1 MKLILSSALVLIVA
15 ASSMASQSI
24 LVATTPELPSKEIGL
39 VNDIMANPNVPA
51 EPVMGVNAAPGPDPV
66 PEPATLLLL
75 GAAGS
80 LFLAKRRKA

>member
-1 MKLILSSALVLIVA
+1 MKLILSAALALVLGA
-15 ASSMASQSI
+15 AATASQSI

-39 VNDIMANPNVPA
+39 VNDIMANPNAAA
-51 EPVMGVNAAPGPDPV
+51 EPVMERMAGAAPPPV

-80 LFLAKRRKA
+80 LFLARRKKA

>member
-1 MKLILSSALVLIVA
+1 MKLILSAAFALTLGASAI
-15 ASSMASQSI
+15 ASQSI

-39 VNDIMANPNVPA
+39 VNDIMANPNSLS
-51 EPVMGVNAAPGPDPV
+51 EPVMDTWAGAAPPPV

-80 LFLAKRRKA
+80 LFLARRKKA

>member
-1 MKLILSSALVLIVA
+1 MKLILSAVLALALGA
-15 ASSMASQSI
+15 AATASQSI

-39 VNDIMANPNVPA
+39 VNDIMANPNATV
-51 EPVMGVNAAPGPDPV
+51 EPIMDRMAGAAPPPV

-80 LFLAKRRKA
+80 LFLARRKKS

>member
-1 MKLILSSALVLIVA
+1 MKLILSTALLICLGSAAL
-15 ASSMASQSI
+15 ASQSI

-39 VNDIMANPNVPA
+39 VNDIMANPNSLA
-51 EPVMGVNAAPGPDPV
+51 EPIMEINAGVGPDPV

-80 LFLAKRRKA
+80 LFLARRKKA